1 MNVTNIK
8 GRMDYIDVYFDNGNV
23 VRIEGELLHGGFH
36 AESSTIK
43 QWKVPA
49 GQPISIEAK
58 NDIIDAVI
66 AKTKGSHMVIR
77 FE

>member
-23 VRIEGELLHGGFH
+23 ARIEGELLHGGFH
-36 AESSTIK
+36 AEPSTIR

-49 GQPISIEAK
+49 GQSISAEEK
-58 NDIIDAVI
+58 TDIIKAVI
-66 AKTKGSHMVIR
+66 SKTKGSHMVIQ